1 MQELITSQL
10 ANIPSPIPTILLIL
24 AGIVLI
30 LGIKLFLVRKLIG
43 VVLSALLALS
53 LSFLSVK
60 LIGLANTDDII
71 TKNYNVKYTGNS
83 LRLTRKNTSFLL
95 KDDLELKVTHENNQV
110 KLEGNEFSKTID
122 ETEFLK
128 YIGAK

>member
-10 ANIPSPIPTILLIL
+10 ANISSPVPTILLIL
-24 AGIVLI
+24 AGLVLI

-60 LIGLANTDDII
+60 LIGLANSDDII
-71 TKNYNVKYTGNS
+71 TKNYNVEYSGSS
-83 LRLTRKNTSFLL
+83 LKLTRKNTSFLL
-95 KDDLELKVTHENNQV
+95 KDNLELKVTHENNQV
-110 KLEGNEFSKTID
+110 KLEGNGFSKTID
-122 ETEFLK
+122 ESECIK
-128 YIGAK
+128 YRGVK

>member
-10 ANIPSPIPTILLIL
+10 ANIPSPIPTILLVL
-24 AGIVLI
+24 AAIVLV

-71 TKNYNVKYTGNS
+71 TKNYNVEYTGNS
-83 LRLTRKNTSFLL
+83 LKLTRKNTSFLL
-95 KDDLELKVTHENNQV
+95 KGDLELKVTHENNQV
-110 KLEGNEFSKTID
+110 KLEGNGFSKTID
-122 ETEFLK
+122 ESEFLK
-128 YIGAK
+128 YIGVK

>member
-10 ANIPSPIPTILLIL
+10 ANIPSPVPTILLIL

-43 VVLSALLALS
+43 VVLSALLAIS

-60 LIGLANTDDII
+60 LIGLANSDDII
-71 TKNYNVKYTGNS
+71 TKNYNIEYSGNS
-83 LRLTRKNTSFLL
+83 LKLTRKNTSFLL
-95 KDDLELKVTHENNQV
+95 KDDLEFKVTHENNKV
-110 KLEGNEFSKTID
+110 KVESGDFSTTID
-122 ETEFLK
+122 ESEFLK

>member
-1 MQELITSQL
+1 MQDLITSQL
-10 ANIPSPIPTILLIL
+10 ANIPSPIPTVLLIL
-24 AGIVLI
+24 AAIVLV
-30 LGIKLFLVRKLIG
+30 LGVKLFLVRKLIG

-71 TKNYNVKYTGNS
+71 TKNYNVEYTGNS
-83 LRLTRKNTSFLL
+83 LKLTKKNSGFLL
-95 KDDLELKVTHENNQV
+95 KDNLEFKVTHENDKV
-110 KLEGNEFSKTID
+110 KVESGDFSTTID
-122 ETEFLK
+122 ESEFLK

>member
-10 ANIPSPIPTILLIL
+10 ANIPSPIPTILLVL
-24 AGIVLI
+24 AAIVLV

-43 VVLSALLALS
+43 VVLSTLLALS

-71 TKNYNVKYTGNS
+71 TKNYNVEYTGDS
-83 LRLTRKNTSFLL
+83 LKLTRKNTSFLL
-95 KDDLELKVTHENNQV
+95 KDDLEFKVTHENNQV
-110 KLEGNEFSKTID
+110 KLESGSFSKTID
-122 ETEFLK
+122 ESEFLK

>member
-1 MQELITSQL
+1 MQDLITSQL
-10 ANIPSPIPTILLIL
+10 ANIPSPIPTVLLIL
-24 AGIVLI
+24 AAIVLA
-30 LGIKLFLVRKLIG
+30 LGVKLFLVRKLIG

-71 TKNYNVKYTGNS
+71 TKNYNVEYTGNS
-83 LRLTRKNTSFLL
+83 LKLTKKNSGFLL
-95 KDDLELKVTHENNQV
+95 KDNLEFKVTHENDKV
-110 KLEGNEFSKTID
+110 KVESGDFSTTID
-122 ETEFLK
+122 ESEFLK

>member
-10 ANIPSPIPTILLIL
+10 ANIPSPVPTILLIL
-24 AGIVLI
+24 AGLVLI

-60 LIGLANTDDII
+60 LIGLANSDDII
-71 TKNYNVKYTGNS
+71 TKNYNVEYSGSS
-83 LRLTRKNTSFLL
+83 LKLTRKNTSFLL
-95 KDDLELKVTHENNQV
+95 KDNLELKVTHENNQV
-110 KLEGNEFSKTID
+110 KLEGNGFSKTID
-122 ETEFLK
+122 ESEFLK
-128 YIGAK
+128 YIEVK